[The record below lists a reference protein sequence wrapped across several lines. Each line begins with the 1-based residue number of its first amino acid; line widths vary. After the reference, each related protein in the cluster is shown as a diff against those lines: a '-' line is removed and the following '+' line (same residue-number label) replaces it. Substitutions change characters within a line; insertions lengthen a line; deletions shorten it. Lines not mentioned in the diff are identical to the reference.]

1 MQAYFNAFKPVY
13 LLYVTMLCY
22 TAVRR
27 YRDMEEQL
35 ISKKELL
42 LKCDITYGQLYR
54 WKRKNLIPDEWFI
67 RKSTYTGQESFLPKD
82 KVLKRIKD
90 IQKYKNDYSLDDLAK
105 KFAEESGDVENNAIS
120 NETLMSQWSRYFMSE
135 VGKGLLDKY
144 PEEKAVYVGTIL
156 NDVLT
161 KSIISMD
168 ELQDLKEFLLQSN
181 ADNKHAVL
189 YICRKLGITFY
200 LLAEPQGQ
208 ITLDKSVKVLDTI
221 RAEKLFLEEL

>member
-1 MQAYFNAFKPVY
+1 MQAYFNAFKQVQ

-22 TAVRR
+22 AVIRR
-27 YRDMEEQL
+27 YRDMKEQL

-82 KVLKRIKD
+82 KALKRIKD
-90 IQKYKNDYSLDDLAK
+90 IQKYKNEYSLDELAK
-105 KFAEESGDVENNAIS
+105 KFAEESGAVENNAVS
-120 NETLMSQWSRYFMSE
+120 NETLISQWSRYFMSE
-135 VGKGLLDKY
+135 VGEGLLDKY

-168 ELQDLKEFLLQSN
+168 ELQDLKVFLLQSSEN
-181 ADNKHAVL
+181 NKHAVL

-221 RAEKLFLEEL
+221 RAEKLFMEEM

>member
-105 KFAEESGDVENNAIS
+105 KFAEDSGAIENNTIS
-120 NETLMSQWSRYFMSE
+120 NATLISRWSRYFMSE
-135 VGKGLLDKY
+135 VGDGLLNNY
-144 PEEKAVYVGTIL
+144 PEEEAVYVGTIL

>member
-1 MQAYFNAFKPVY
+1 MP
-13 LLYVTMLCY
+13 
-22 TAVRR
+22 
-27 YRDMEEQL
+27 EQL

-90 IQKYKNDYSLDDLAK
+90 IQKYKNEYSLDELAK
-105 KFAEESGDVENNAIS
+105 MFAEEGEAAENNVIS
-120 NETLMSQWSRYFMSE
+120 DETLMNQWSRYFMNE
-135 VGKGLLDKY
+135 VGETLLNEY
-144 PEEKAVYVGTIL
+144 PKQKAVYVGTIL

-168 ELQDLKEFLLQSN
+168 ELQDLKDFLLQNSKE
-181 ADNKHAVL
+181 NKQAVL

-200 LLAEPQGQ
+200 LLVEQQ
-208 ITLDKSVKVLDTI
+208 TEIILDKSVKVLDTI
-221 RAEKLFLEEL
+221 QAEKLFMKEQ